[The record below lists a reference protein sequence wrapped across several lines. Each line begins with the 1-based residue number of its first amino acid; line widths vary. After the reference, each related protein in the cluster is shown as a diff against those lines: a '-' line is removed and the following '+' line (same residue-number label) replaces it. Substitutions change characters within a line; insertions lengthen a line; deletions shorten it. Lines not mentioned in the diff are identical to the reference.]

1 MYQELWAALY
11 GPVND
16 EDTLVHIITT
26 RAEVDLRALKSE
38 FMSASKKALGEVISN
53 ETGGSF
59 RQFLLTIVHPKDHV
73 VQSQTP
79 RVSDSSG
86 KSCYMSPLSNGS
98 QNDSYYSGSAGSS
111 SSNSFQL

>member
-1 MYQELWAALY
+1 VYQELWAALS

-16 EDTLVHIITT
+16 EDTLVQVITT
-26 RAEVDLRALKSE
+26 RAEVDLQALKSE

-73 VQSQTP
+73 VQSRTP
-79 RVSDSSG
+79 RV
-86 KSCYMSPLSNGS
+86 SNGS